1 MSWLNLMSESL
12 TIWWD
17 YHWHQINLLFVQGP
31 YKCLEMNL
39 MRYTYTVTN
48 KGVGKLRVFLCQ
60 RLQTALSCS
69 YFNKMY
75 SIYNDTSF
83 ELAWPLAKLSAPHQ
97 PRRGAQRVH
106 SDNRF
111 IHWNSKPR
119 KIRQKARLTYFF
131 DDFICVRQGFGSVWC
146 LSNYHHL
153 FFFTSYR

>member
-1 MSWLNLMSESL
+1 MWVNCAFL
-12 TIWWD
+12 
-17 YHWHQINLLFVQGP
+17 
-31 YKCLEMNL
+31 
-39 MRYTYTVTN
+39 
-48 KGVGKLRVFLCQ
+48 LCQ

-153 FFFTSYR
+153 FFYIISFKYFYLKSVNDGRARMRKISWWIWSKIITIIFVGSE